1 MDAPWNG
8 SFYFLRSHKNLVM
21 MDTVWMMPVKVNQLS
36 VSLRRFEMSCHI
48 WSRTLESNQ
57 TTQIFSHAMTGTS
70 PDQTHIIYV
79 HKIFSQHNDPMTNTQ
94 TLCNHLEMKGVAVTQ
109 QLLCGLESQHIS
121 QNTHLSLTRARLE
134 IILTLHFSTHLLAL
148 MSRTVTQ
155 RKAHTIPARV
165 LSQQQSFKH

>member
-1 MDAPWNG
+1 MHLEMDL
-8 SFYFLRSHKNLVM
+8 FIFLGVTKIWWWWIQSEWCQSKLISCQLVC
-21 MDTVWMMPVKVNQLS
+21 N
-36 VSLRRFEMSCHI
+36 SLKWAVTSDPG
-48 WSRTLESNQ
+48 LESNQ
-57 TTQIFSHAMTGTS
+57 TTQIFSHTMTGTS

-109 QLLCGLESQHIS
+109 QLLCGLESHHIS

-165 LSQQQSFKH
+165 LSRQQSFKH

>member
-1 MDAPWNG
+1 
-8 SFYFLRSHKNLVM
+8 

-94 TLCNHLEMKGVAVTQ
+94 TLCNHLERRCCYTATSLWLGVT
-109 QLLCGLESQHIS
+109 
-121 QNTHLSLTRARLE
+121 THLTEHSSLPDSSSPWN
-134 IILTLHFSTHLLAL
+134 HFNPSLF
-148 MSRTVTQ
+148 
-155 RKAHTIPARV
+155 HTPFSFNESHCYSEKGSYNPSESPLSPAE
-165 LSQQQSFKH
+165 F